1 MLCLHRHKSS
11 LSCIIFYRIAKENPS
26 NSAAEMGMA
35 TQELKELVC
44 KLPRHHYLT
53 LATLMQHLQRVARD
67 ADVNNM
73 PPSNLGIVFG
83 PTLLRTSE
91 GSASLS
97 SLVDTVHQT
106 RAIELMIAN
115 AQEIFGPQDIAS
127 AQDCASAEI
136 GFSIRQS
143 AGKKIGASD
152 SLEGSHDAGRKVHQL
167 QCTQN

>member
-1 MLCLHRHKSS
+1 MCRFLCIL
-11 LSCIIFYRIAKENPS
+11 FYRIAKENPS
-26 NSAAEMGMA
+26 NSSAEVGTA

-44 KLPRHHYLT
+44 KLSRHHYLT

-67 ADVNNM
+67 DDVNNM

-83 PTLLRTSE
+83 PTLLRTAE

-115 AQEIFGPQDIAS
+115 AQDIFGPQDIAS
-127 AQDCASAEI
+127 AQDCAKAEF
-136 GFSIRQS
+136 GFGIRRT
-143 AGKKIGASD
+143 GRKMGPSD
-152 SLEGSHDAGRKVHQL
+152 SLEGSHDAGRKVHRL
-167 QCTQN
+167 HCVQNSEQVFNS

>member
-1 MLCLHRHKSS
+1 M
-11 LSCIIFYRIAKENPS
+11 
-26 NSAAEMGMA
+26 
-35 TQELKELVC
+35 QELKELVC

-67 ADVNNM
+67 VDVNNM

-83 PTLLRTSE
+83 PTLLRTAE

-115 AQEIFGPQDIAS
+115 AQDIFGPQDTAS
-127 AQDCASAEI
+127 AQDRAKAEL
-136 GFSIRQS
+136 GFGITQS
-143 AGKKIGASD
+143 ASEKIGPSD

-167 QCTQN
+167 HCMHNSEQVFKS